1 MHAENVPLRAK
12 DCPEVEDVKEAVK
25 QLYDNYLVE
34 IRKLYERY
42 RYDINDAPST
52 VVDLELGKRDI

>member
-12 DCPEVEDVKEAVK
+12 DCPEVEDAKEAVE
-25 QLYDNYLVE
+25 QPYDNHPVE
-34 IRKLYERY
+34 IRKLHERY
-42 RYDINDAPST
+42 RYDINDAPSA